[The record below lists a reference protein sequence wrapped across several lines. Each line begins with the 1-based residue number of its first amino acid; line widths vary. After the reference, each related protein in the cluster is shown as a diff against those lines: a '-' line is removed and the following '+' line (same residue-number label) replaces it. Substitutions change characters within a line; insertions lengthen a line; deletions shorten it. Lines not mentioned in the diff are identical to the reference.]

1 MGRGSIE
8 PHLHARSHQTPFDMS
23 LSVESTP
30 SPPLSPCML
39 TTKHKVVHKVV
50 LTGGKLQLMFLLVN
64 IS

>member
-1 MGRGSIE
+1 
-8 PHLHARSHQTPFDMS
+8 MS

-30 SPPLSPCML
+30 SPPLSPGML

-64 IS
+64 ISYK